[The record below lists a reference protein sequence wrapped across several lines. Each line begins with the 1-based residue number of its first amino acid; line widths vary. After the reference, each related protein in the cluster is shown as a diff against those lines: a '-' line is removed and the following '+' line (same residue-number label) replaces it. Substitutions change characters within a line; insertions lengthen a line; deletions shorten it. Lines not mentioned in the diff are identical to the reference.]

1 MRKALWCG
9 FFCMWLAACESDAPM
24 IEPQPLPDQPSP
36 FKYPV
41 ALWDKGVAGE
51 VVILLLV
58 SRTGG
63 IDSTAVFQSSGNLLF
78 DSAALAGGRE
88 LKFVPGR
95 RGTRIL
101 ERWVKVPVRFSRDST
116 AALDPVTTG
125 Q

>member
-1 MRKALWCG
+1 
-9 FFCMWLAACESDAPM
+9 M
-24 IEPQPLPDQPSP
+24 IEPQPLPDQESP

-41 ALWDKGVAGE
+41 DMWDKGVSGE

-58 SRTGG
+58 NRTGAV
-63 IDSTAVFQSSGNLLF
+63 DSTAVFHSSGNSMF
-78 DSAALAGGRE
+78 DSAAVAGGRE

-101 ERWVKVPVRFSRDST
+101 ERWVKVPVRFNRDST
-116 AALDPVTTG
+116 VALDPINSG